1 MEARTTDMRRI
12 ADKLA
17 PVAPSRRR
25 RRLAQTRD
33 RKSFSNHS
41 RIFTFIAHISLIALV
56 SLAIYIAGPGSEEND
71 MSDQE
76 LSQRPP
82 TETEVR
88 QASEAARALAKALTP
103 KGLPF
108 SVQRNGN
115 RTEVDLSPALGQL
128 VLDVLTHVARGEMV
142 TFVPYGAELTTKEAA
157 DLLNVSRPFL
167 VSMLSD
173 GKIPFHKVGSH
184 RRVRASDVLAFRA
197 QRDAE
202 RSGALADLQRL
213 GQEFDAD

>member
-1 MEARTTDMRRI
+1 
-12 ADKLA
+12 
-17 PVAPSRRR
+17 
-25 RRLAQTRD
+25 
-33 RKSFSNHS
+33 
-41 RIFTFIAHISLIALV
+41 
-56 SLAIYIAGPGSEEND
+56 

-82 TETEVR
+82 TDTEVR

-108 SVQRNGN
+108 SVQRNGS